1 MKVLKLA
8 SNLYAYARI
17 YLGGCPFCGKFT
29 TDKRYRREVRR
40 PICYVY
46 RSSQTS
52 VTMQC
57 KNCHLRF
64 TVTWNAVA
72 EMIKN
77 LKEKDGN
84 RNHNNSA
91 VYDNIIEI
99 IRLSTSTTSS
109 SGQFR
114 RN

>member
-1 MKVLKLA
+1 MKVLNLD
-8 SNLYAYARI
+8 SSLYAYARI

-29 TDKRYRREVRR
+29 NDKRYRTQVRR

-46 RSSQTS
+46 RSSETS

-57 KNCHLRF
+57 KNCRLRF
-64 TVTWNAVA
+64 TVTWNAVT

-84 RNHNNSA
+84 HEHSEN
-91 VYDNIIEI
+91 YDNIITI
-99 IRLSTSTTSS
+99 IKLSTTTTSS